1 MTDFSHEII
10 LQDVP
15 VKTVITSGS
24 EFLTLGGVFLG
35 VKKLMGFEKFM
46 ATSKGGQQSPVF
58 WMSW

>member
-24 EFLTLGGVFLG
+24 EFLTLGGVFQG
-35 VKKLMGFEKFM
+35 
-46 ATSKGGQQSPVF
+46 
-58 WMSW
+58 